1 MWRMGIIKIKI
12 CVLGAFS
19 VGKTSLV
26 NRFVH
31 DRFDEK
37 YLTSVGIN
45 VSQKLMPPLQDPHN
59 GPPVQ
64 YMFLIWDIAA
74 LEKFD
79 PVSMNYFRGASG
91 ALAVADVTRP
101 ETIDDLGP
109 LCKKFIKIN
118 PKAALVTVGNK
129 ADLYKGDETVRTDLN
144 MLASG
149 YDTDMIMT
157 SAKSGD
163 GVETAFIALSQRIR
177 DFDE

>member
-1 MWRMGIIKIKI
+1 MGIIKRKI

-37 YLTSVGIN
+37 YLTSVGIS
-45 VSQKLMPPLQDPHN
+45 VSQKLMPPLQDPQS
-59 GPPVQ
+59 GQTVQ

-79 PVSMNYFRGASG
+79 SVSMNYFRGSSG
-91 ALAVADVTRP
+91 ALAVADVTRRA
-101 ETIDDLGP
+101 TIDDLGP
-109 LCKKFIKIN
+109 LCKKFIEIN
-118 PKAALVTVGNK
+118 PKAALITVGNK
-129 ADLYKGDETVRTDLN
+129 ADLHKGDETIRTDLN
-144 MLASG
+144 MLASE
-149 YDTDMIMT
+149 YDTDMILT

-163 GVETAFIALSQRIR
+163 GVEKAFIALSQRIR
-177 DFDE
+177 DVNE

>member
-1 MWRMGIIKIKI
+1 MWRMGIIKQKI
-12 CVLGAFS
+12 CVLGSFS

-31 DRFDEK
+31 DRFHEK
-37 YLTSVGIN
+37 YLTTVGIS
-45 VSQKLMPPLQDPHN
+45 VSQKLMPPLQGRGN
-59 GPPVQ
+59 GMAVQ

-79 PVSMNYFRGASG
+79 PISMNYFRGASG
-91 ALAVADVTRP
+91 ALAVADIARP
-101 ETIDDLGP
+101 ETIEDLGP
-109 LCKKFIKIN
+109 LCKKFMEIN

-129 ADLYKGDETVRTDLN
+129 ADLYKGDETARAQLN
-144 MLASG
+144 KIASEYDAGMLL
-149 YDTDMIMT
+149 T

-163 GVETAFIALSQRIR
+163 GVDNAFIALSQRIR